1 MATDPRL
8 LLLDEADNVLVAC
21 TDLEAGT
28 ELLIDGERV
37 RLIAPVPT
45 GHKLA
50 RRAIGAGEKV
60 VKYAAPIGSARTT
73 IAAGDYVHTHNLTSD
88 YIPTFDRTGREAS

>member
-1 MATDPRL
+1 MAADPRL
-8 LLLDEADNVLVAC
+8 LLLDPADNVVVAC

-28 ELLIDGERV
+28 EILIDGVAV
-37 RLIAPVPT
+37 RLPAPVPT

-50 RRAIGAGEKV
+50 RRAIQAGEKV
-60 VKYAAPIGSARTT
+60 VKYAAAIGSARVA
-73 IAAGDYVHTHNLTSD
+73 IAAGDYIHTHNLKSD